1 VNLKQWAER
10 AGVSYATARRWFN
23 AGKLPVPARR
33 VGGLILVGPE
43 YAEPEIPV
51 LATALLVACAR
62 AYGAPAA
69 AEGAREAI
77 EAAKG
82 RLWP

>member
-1 VNLKQWAER
+1 MNLKQWAES
-10 AGVSYATARRWFN
+10 AGVSYATARRWFA
-23 AGKLPVPARR
+23 AGTLPVPARR

-43 YAEPEIPV
+43 YAEPEIPA
-51 LATALLVACAR
+51 LAMALLSACAR

-69 AEGAREAI
+69 AAGAREAI
-77 EAAKG
+77 ETARG